1 MRKFNTAGPVRAGRH
16 YLVPP
21 LERFD
26 LAEVLA
32 MVRDEAYF
40 VLHAP
45 RQTGKTS
52 ALLALRN
59 LLNGGST
66 GDISGADAGHLVI
79 FDMREGRSWEE
90 RIAPKSARP
99 PTEDRSPSGGC
110 DGLPDRGLSAARRR
124 WGHGHGYGA
133 SRSAPL
139 AAVVVPRAQLLQQR
153 DRGREGLQ
161 PLYRSV
167 GHVGGRLAAAVQ
179 GGDVGAAVD

>member
-32 MVRDEAYF
+32 LVRDEAYF

-66 GDISGADAGHLVI
+66 GDFSGADAGHLVI

-90 RIAPKSARP
+90 RIAREERTAP
-99 PTEDRSPSGGC
+99 
-110 DGLPDRGLSAARRR
+110 DGRQVTV
-124 WGHGHGYGA
+124 WGM
-133 SRSAPL
+133 
-139 AAVVVPRAQLLQQR
+139 
-153 DRGREGLQ
+153 
-161 PLYRSV
+161 
-167 GHVGGRLAAAVQ
+167 
-179 GGDVGAAVD
+179 